1 MDEKAFLHEY
11 CLHSQFEKQVLR
23 TPDNIALEDG
33 SRSITYKEL
42 NQYANKTAQNII
54 KEGFKKNDRIGL
66 YMKHCIELPVMV
78 LAVLKAGCTCVP
90 IDPAF
95 PENRVKRII
104 KSCRI
109 KAVFADETLDAEGKF
124 GDEINVRTV
133 RDFREC
139 DMEEWAENPQND
151 VCEQDIAFIFNTS
164 GTSDEPKAVELSHKA
179 CCFIQM
185 PENTYCRLNEDDKVL
200 FMTPISFAGLKGELF
215 WPWFA
220 GAGIFVI
227 EPNGN
232 RNAEYLTY
240 TILNRKI
247 TTVTVLTS
255 MLREILKK
263 IEDGKKTAL
272 RNVFCIAEQFDY
284 KVAEHFYQIF
294 PDVNLYNLY
303 GQTEASPTSVWL
315 CEKTGVHGRGLI
327 GKTVKGVTAYIIN
340 DKGKQAAAGEEG
352 ELYISGVT
360 LASGYSN
367 YKELYNE
374 KFIYRR
380 DITDEKLYRTGD
392 AAIKRED
399 GNLELIGR
407 IDHLIKINGI
417 SVNPLEVESVLN
429 GFDGIEDAA
438 VTSIGDSHKKL
449 IAFIKP
455 KQGCPV
461 SQEDLLEYLNTQVPQ
476 YMVPVDFYLIS
487 DMPYA
492 HSGKKEYKKL
502 AEQRE
507 KLQKVSRNLK
517 TPQTIYES
525 KIAEFV
531 RNQLEIDEIGMDDS
545 YFQKGGDSMSAASL
559 VCLLEEEF
567 DVNLDMADF
576 LTESISVR
584 VMADIISKLKE
595 GEHL

>member
-1 MDEKAFLHEY
+1 MDEKAFQHEF

-23 TPDNIALEDG
+23 TPDNIALEDS
-33 SRSITYKEL
+33 SRSLTYKEL
-42 NQYANKTAQNII
+42 NQCANKIAQKII
-54 KEGFKKNDRIGL
+54 KEGFHKNDRIGL
-66 YMKHCIELPVMV
+66 YMQHCIELPIMV

-95 PENRVKRII
+95 PGNRIKRII
-104 KSCRI
+104 NSCGI
-109 KAVFADETLDAEGKF
+109 KAVFANEALDPGSKL
-124 GDEINVRTV
+124 GDEINVRFV
-133 RDFREC
+133 SAYQEC
-139 DMEEWAENPQND
+139 DIEEQEKNPEND

-185 PENTYCRLNEDDKVL
+185 PENTYCRLNEDDRVL

-215 WPWFA
+215 WPWLA
-220 GAGIFVI
+220 GAGVFVI

-232 RNAEYLTY
+232 RNAQYLTD
-240 TILNRKI
+240 TILNRRI
-247 TTVTVLTS
+247 TTVTILTS

-263 IEDGKKTAL
+263 MEDGRKTAL

-340 DKGKQAAAGEEG
+340 DKGEQAAAGEEG

-367 YKELYNE
+367 YKELYDE
-374 KFIYRR
+374 KFICRR

-438 VTSIGDSHKKL
+438 VTAFGDSHKKL

-461 SQEDLLEYLNTQVPQ
+461 TQEDLLEYLNTQVPQ
-476 YMVPVDFYLIS
+476 YMIPVDFYLVS
-487 DMPYA
+487 EMPYA

-507 KLQKVSRNLK
+507 KLKKVGRDVK
-517 TPQTIYES
+517 KPQNIIES

-531 RNQLEIDEIGMDDS
+531 RKQLETDDIGMEDS

-567 DVNLDMADF
+567 DVNLDMAEF
-576 LTESISVR
+576 LTDSISVR
-584 VMADIISKLKE
+584 GMADIISKLKE